1 MIMKAY
7 EGFKSEAS
15 GSAYPMLPVGAYVC
29 EIKNVKIDGKEP
41 DQKLILRLDIVE
53 GEHTGYYTKRYEHDA
68 GRNAQNH
75 MYVTKYKGDF
85 TLNIPNP
92 DNTKREHPEWDIKV
106 FNNMVFCVE
115 QSNEGYTWD
124 WNEKSL
130 KGKLVGINVRA
141 GTYNGNPYTQ
151 IGKLETVKDVRAGV
165 CKPMKPKPDTNPPTA
180 EASAD
185 STPSF
190 TEVETD
196 ELPF

>member
-1 MIMKAY
+1 MKAY

-15 GSAYPMLPVGAYVC
+15 GNSYPMLPVGAYVC

-41 DQKLILRLDIVE
+41 DQRLILRLDIVE
-53 GEHTGYYTKRYEHDA
+53 GEFTGYYPKRYEHDA

-75 MYVTKYKGDF
+75 MYQTKYKGDF
-85 TLNIPNP
+85 QLQIPNEA
-92 DNTKREHPEWDIKV
+92 NTDRAHPEWDIRT

-115 QSNEGYTWD
+115 QSNEGYKWD

-151 IGKLETVKDVRAGV
+151 IGKLETVKDVRDGV
-165 CKPMKPKPDTNPPTA
+165 CKTMRPKEDSNPPVS
-180 EASAD
+180 ES
-185 STPSF
+185 STPAF
-190 TEVETD
+190 TPVETD